1 MKVFDRSQFIPAVA
15 SGVAAVAVLAHYYV
29 RYHTHGPLASASV
42 PSGGS
47 LFGLAYG
54 LAGWLII
61 VFGVSLSLKRKK
73 PNLRIGS
80 GKAWLTFH
88 VWLSLLCVPIVYVH
102 AAFAMRGVLAGL
114 VAILFGIVIL
124 SGIYGLTL
132 QQFLPS
138 RMREDILRETV
149 LDEIPSMLYQLALEA
164 CMKVRAA
171 VLAEGWDG
179 PVPEA
184 LERPVPPGSEAPK
197 TSPAGG
203 SEVQFRPGTKPLVD
217 FYAHDIRP
225 FLEGKKSSG
234 LESAQSRKHCFNHL
248 RSMVPE
254 DVYETVEDLE
264 SICRE
269 RADLAKQQKLHR
281 MLHAWLY
288 VHVPISVMLLVAVTV
303 HAIMAIR
310 FVGLPF

>member
-1 MKVFDRSQFIPAVA
+1 MAI
-15 SGVAAVAVLAHYYV
+15 LAHYYV

-47 LFGLAYG
+47 LYGLAYG

-61 VFGVSLSLKRKK
+61 VFGVSLAAKRKK
-73 PNLRIGS
+73 PNLKIGS
-80 GKAWLTFH
+80 GKAWLTAH
-88 VWLSLLCVPIVYVH
+88 VWLSLLCVPIVFVH

-114 VAILFGIVIL
+114 VAVLFAIVIL

-138 RMREDILRETV
+138 RMRDNLLRETV

-164 CMKVRAA
+164 SMKVRAA

-179 PVPEA
+179 PVPAA
-184 LERPVPPGSEAPK
+184 LERPVPPDAEAPK
-197 TSPAGG
+197 APPATAA
-203 SEVQFRPGTKPLVD
+203 EVQFRPGTKPLVD
-217 FYAHDIRP
+217 FYSHQIRP
-225 FLEGKKSSG
+225 FIEGKSTTG

-248 RSMVPE
+248 RSMVPD

-269 RADLAKQQKLHR
+269 RADLARQQQLHR
-281 MLHAWLY
+281 LLHGWLY

-303 HAIMAIR
+303 HAIQAIR